1 MILTCCTNFILYKDC
16 STSLRV
22 RNPSQPP
29 IFPYLPIKPP
39 IVVNSHGT
47 SPSPLPSLTRHLK
60 ELFVGN
66 QALDISLE
74 TYLAMDLDLFV
85 DTDSLEWSKL
95 PPGLKALIAISHPV
109 IQRTSGLMSLMLFN
123 VEQTQKKCNSKDCFW
138 THTSTRTSSP
148 SHQPCPH
155 LSRLPCSAQWRCEFP
170 RMGQSTRTNMSP
182 PPGQVLKE
190 LLGAACLKL
199 GPKLKPPNGVR
210 LRWLHA
216 SYR

>member
-1 MILTCCTNFILYKDC
+1 MYIYIISSIPHGLKYVSVQFNFLSTSEVDMILTCCTNFILYKDC

-22 RNPSQPP
+22 RNPSQTP

-85 DTDSLEWSKL
+85 DTDSLEQSKL
-95 PPGLKALIAISHPV
+95 PPGLKALIAISHP
-109 IQRTSGLMSLMLFN
+109 TNEWFN
-123 VEQTQKKCNSKDCFW
+123 V
-138 THTSTRTSSP
+138 
-148 SHQPCPH
+148 
-155 LSRLPCSAQWRCEFP
+155 
-170 RMGQSTRTNMSP
+170 
-182 PPGQVLKE
+182 V
-190 LLGAACLKL
+190 
-199 GPKLKPPNGVR
+199 
-210 LRWLHA
+210 
-216 SYR
+216 